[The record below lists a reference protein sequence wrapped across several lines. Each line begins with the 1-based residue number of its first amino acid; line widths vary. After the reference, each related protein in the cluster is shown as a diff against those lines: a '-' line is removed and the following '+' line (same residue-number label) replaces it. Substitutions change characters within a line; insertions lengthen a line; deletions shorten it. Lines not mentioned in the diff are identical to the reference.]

1 MVPTNKGCCLRP
13 SAAGA
18 AVGGHRAPL
27 VGCRAVL
34 LLIEFFHIY
43 IQICF
48 LKINCQ
54 NGRKIRCLE
63 TIFILLLRLQKYFFS
78 FVLVLV
84 PNTTLDVNLTCGSC
98 VLSSLTHITNN
109 MFLFQ
114 SKPKEKSN
122 NLSLNPLYVVPDE
135 HDSAAQKE
143 LEIQRVKWDSF
154 LQSRP
159 NIWNEEWL
167 WMNRLVP
174 ADNGGP
180 IKKKFMQMFNSKTK
194 LRKRVKALIRSG
206 VPPELRGDVWYACA
220 GAATKMKSSSRD
232 QQYPELVKRLHELDN
247 TLIAIDIEKDLLRTF
262 PEKIC
267 VEDQKLVDT
276 LRRLLRAFAL
286 RNRSV
291 GYCQSMNYVCALLL
305 FHMEEERAFW
315 TFSALLEDIL
325 PNDYYIPSLIG
336 GRIDQ
341 QVFQSCIAWKLPKV
355 YEAFRA
361 TNTVLEPIIC
371 PWFMCL
377 YVNVLPLY
385 AVCRVWDCLFWEGS
399 VVLFR
404 IGLTLVK
411 SKSNEIVKATDFIGV
426 YTVLKGSNVKSH

>member
-1 MVPTNKGCCLRP
+1 
-13 SAAGA
+13 
-18 AVGGHRAPL
+18 
-27 VGCRAVL
+27 
-34 LLIEFFHIY
+34 
-43 IQICF
+43 
-48 LKINCQ
+48 
-54 NGRKIRCLE
+54 
-63 TIFILLLRLQKYFFS
+63 
-78 FVLVLV
+78 
-84 PNTTLDVNLTCGSC
+84 
-98 VLSSLTHITNN
+98 

-114 SKPKEKSN
+114 SKPKEKGN
-122 NLSLNPLYVVPDE
+122 NLSLNPLYVLPDE
-135 HDSAAQKE
+135 NDSAAQRE
-143 LEIQRVKWDSF
+143 LEVQRAKWDNF

-167 WMNRLVP
+167 WSNRLVSSEG
-174 ADNGGP
+174 DGP

-194 LRKRVKALIRSG
+194 LRKRVKSLIRSG
-206 VPPELRGDVWYACA
+206 VPPELRGEVWYACA
-220 GAATKMKSSSRD
+220 GAAAKMKNASRD

-286 RNRSV
+286 RNRTV

-355 YEAFRA
+355 HEAFRT

-411 SKSNEIVKATDFIGV
+411 SKSNEIMRAPDFIGV
-426 YTVLKGSNVKSH
+426 YTVLKGSNVKTHSFELEISPENQIDDPSTASVDRLVMSDAEFLIQSAFGYRWLRSVPKQQVEILREKFSTLLREEESKRKGVSNEFTPSPTKSECVPNEPASRRARNRKSELMSM

>member
-1 MVPTNKGCCLRP
+1 
-13 SAAGA
+13 
-18 AVGGHRAPL
+18 
-27 VGCRAVL
+27 
-34 LLIEFFHIY
+34 
-43 IQICF
+43 
-48 LKINCQ
+48 
-54 NGRKIRCLE
+54 
-63 TIFILLLRLQKYFFS
+63 
-78 FVLVLV
+78 
-84 PNTTLDVNLTCGSC
+84 
-98 VLSSLTHITNN
+98 

-114 SKPKEKSN
+114 SKPREKGSSV
-122 NLSLNPLYVVPDE
+122 LLNPLHVLPE
-135 HDSAAQKE
+135 EQDSAAQKE
-143 LEIQRVKWDSF
+143 LEIQRSKWDTF

-174 ADNGGP
+174 TDNGGP

-194 LRKRVKALIRSG
+194 LRKRVKSLIRSG

-220 GAATKMKSSSRD
+220 GAATKMKSCSRD
-232 QQYPELVKRLHELDN
+232 QQYPELVKHLHELDN
-247 TLIAIDIEKDLLRTF
+247 TLIAVDIEKDLLRTF

-267 VEDQKLVDT
+267 AEDKKLVDT
-276 LRRLLRAFAL
+276 LRRLLRAYAL
-286 RNRSV
+286 RNPVV
-291 GYCQSMNYVCALLL
+291 GYCQSMNYICALLL

-315 TFSALLEDIL
+315 TFASLLEDIL

-341 QVFQSCIAWKLPKV
+341 QVFQSCVAWKLPKV
-355 YEAFRA
+355 HEAFRT

-377 YVNVLPLY
+377 YVNVLPIY

-411 SKSNEIVKATDFIGV
+411 SKSNEIIRATDFIGV
-426 YTVLKGSNVKSH
+426 YSVLKGSHVKSHSFELEISPENQIEDTATIDRSVMSDAEFLIQSAFGYRWLRSVPKQQVEVLREKFSTLLKEEEIKRKAASNESSTSPTKSEGTSVEPSRRARNRKSELMSM